1 MLSPRL
7 AIPAALPRVSVL
19 GSPLVALSRNPG
31 LRPRPPSPPALT
43 PPEAANGQPHVLRHT
58 PATWMAQAGVSMW
71 DIACFLGHAILEMVS
86 QTYGHWSPEFLQNAA
101 RALGEAFVFT

>member
-1 MLSPRL
+1 
-7 AIPAALPRVSVL
+7 
-19 GSPLVALSRNPG
+19 
-31 LRPRPPSPPALT
+31 
-43 PPEAANGQPHVLRHT
+43 
-58 PATWMAQAGVSMW
+58 MAQAGVSMW